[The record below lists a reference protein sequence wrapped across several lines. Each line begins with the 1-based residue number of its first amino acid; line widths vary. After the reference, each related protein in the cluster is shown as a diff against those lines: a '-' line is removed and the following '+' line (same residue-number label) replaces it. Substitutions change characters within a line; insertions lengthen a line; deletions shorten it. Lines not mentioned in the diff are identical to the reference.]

1 MAYEIIFRASLKE
14 LFAGTYEK
22 VERDAMKRARKLLRR
37 LPVESMSEEKLRAL
51 MAIVE
56 PPLDDLRFEPI
67 ARP

>member
-1 MAYEIIFRASLKE
+1 MAYEVIFRASLKE
-14 LFAGTYEK
+14 LFAGMYER
-22 VERDAMKRARKLLRR
+22 VEADVIKRANKLLRR